1 MSDAT
6 ARAAG
11 PAAETFTLTLERVF
25 KAPRDLVFEAFT
37 DPQRFQA
44 WWGPRGCNSVV
55 QELDVRVG
63 GAYLIEMHM
72 PSGSVHM
79 LSGTYHEVDPPQRL
93 VYSWIWGQGDL
104 EGLEMTVTLEFAE
117 HPDGT
122 QLRLTHGGLPSEEA
136 RRLHGE
142 GWGSSFD
149 CLEEV
154 V

>member
-6 ARAAG
+6 ARAAD

-44 WWGPRGCNSVV
+44 WWGPHGCNSTVH
-55 QELDVRVG
+55 ELDVRVG
-63 GAYLIEMHM
+63 GAYRIEMHM
-72 PSGSVHM
+72 PSGSVHK
-79 LSGTYHEVDPPQRL
+79 LSGTYHEVDPPERL

-104 EGLEMTVTLEFAE
+104 EGLEMTVTLEFDE

-142 GWGSSFD
+142 GWGSCFD
-149 CLEEV
+149 CLDEAV
-154 V
+154 